1 MEAEY
6 LIEQH
11 SILCKHKL
19 PQNSTDTPAI
29 AAIGSIPAISPV
41 ISKNPGGE
49 GPLMNKEHHL

>member
-11 SILCKHKL
+11 SILRKHKL

-29 AAIGSIPAISPV
+29 AAIAIPAISPV